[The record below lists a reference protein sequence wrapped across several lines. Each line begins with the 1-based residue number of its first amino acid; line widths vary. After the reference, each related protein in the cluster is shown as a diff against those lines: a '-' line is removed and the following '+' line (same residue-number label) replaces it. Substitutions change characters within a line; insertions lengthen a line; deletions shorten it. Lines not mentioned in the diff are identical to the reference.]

1 MSTAIRRSA
10 AARLSSRRGA
20 VFVEE
25 SGWEL
30 PATYGDDASERAVIR
45 DRVAIADVTA
55 RAKVDVRGS
64 VPRTLPLPDDAVH
77 ALISAAWTLVLGPPD
92 AEGGLIQAIAAV
104 AGSGATVIDATHL
117 YAGFALLGPDVPH
130 VLERVTSWDP
140 SALAPGAAVSAP
152 IVDVPAVIVRRD
164 LPVPIVETYVATEH
178 ARYAWE
184 NLAGV
189 VGGLGG
195 QPVGWQALRAEGWR

>member
-1 MSTAIRRSA
+1 MRAAVRRSP
-10 AARLSSRRGA
+10 AARLASRRGA

-64 VPRTLPLPDDAVH
+64 VPGTLPLPEDAVH
-77 ALISAAWTLVLGPPD
+77 ARISDAWTLVFGPPD
-92 AEGGLIQAIAAV
+92 AETGLLDAISAATGPGV
-104 AGSGATVIDATHL
+104 MVTDATLL
-117 YAGFALLGPDVPH
+117 YAGFALLGPDVPR
-130 VLERVTSWDP
+130 VLERVTPWDP
-140 SALAPGAAVSAP
+140 ATLAPGEATAAP

-164 LPVPIVETYVATEH
+164 LPIRVVEAYVATEH

-184 NLAGV
+184 SLSGV
-189 VGGLGG
+189 VGALRG

>member
-1 MSTAIRRSA
+1 MSAAMRRSA

-25 SGWEL
+25 GGWEL

-55 RAKVDVRGS
+55 RAKVDVRGN
-64 VPRTLPLPDDAVH
+64 VPATIPLPDEAVG
-77 ALISAAWTLVLGPPD
+77 ARISAGWTLVFGPPD
-92 AEGGLIQAIAAV
+92 AEAGIVAAIAAA
-104 AGSGATVIDATHL
+104 AGSGAMVTDATHL
-117 YAGFALLGPDVPH
+117 YAGFALLGPDVPR
-130 VLERVTSWDP
+130 VLERITSWDP
-140 SALAPGAAVSAP
+140 STLARGEATAAP

-164 LPVPIVETYVATEH
+164 LPIPVVETYVATEH

-184 NLAGV
+184 SLSSV
-189 VGGLGG
+189 VGALGG